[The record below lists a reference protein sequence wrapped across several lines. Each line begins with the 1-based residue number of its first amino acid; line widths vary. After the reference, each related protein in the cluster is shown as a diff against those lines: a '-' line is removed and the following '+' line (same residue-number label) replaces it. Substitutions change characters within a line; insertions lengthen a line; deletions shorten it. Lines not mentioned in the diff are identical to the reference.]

1 MRDDGKRSRFES
13 HRKRKKRKLQKRVV
27 RDLFFDEGSG
37 IGSALFSSRQKGFFG
52 GKREKN
58 LKLIRQTIYLSPQ
71 QAGVF
76 PPLFFF
82 FVKSSPWLLGV
93 LFVCL
98 VWNNFVKNAISK
110 KL

>member
-52 GKREKN
+52 AEEIKNGLFYWPFAKKMGEKGKK
-58 LKLIRQTIYLSPQ
+58 I
-71 QAGVF
+71 
-76 PPLFFF
+76 
-82 FVKSSPWLLGV
+82 
-93 LFVCL
+93 
-98 VWNNFVKNAISK
+98 
-110 KL
+110 

>member
-13 HRKRKKRKLQKRVV
+13 HRKRKKRKLQKRSCCAGSF
-27 RDLFFDEGSG
+27 FFDEGSG

-71 QAGVF
+71 QAGGL
-76 PPLFFF
+76 PPQLFFF
-82 FVKSSPWLLGV
+82 FLRKILPLAFGRP
-93 LFVCL
+93 FCL
-98 VWNNFVKNAISK
+98 PR
-110 KL
+110 LE

>member
-13 HRKRKKRKLQKRVV
+13 HRKRKKRKLQKRSCCAGSF
-27 RDLFFDEGSG
+27 FFDEGSG

-71 QAGVF
+71 QAGGL
-76 PPLFFF
+76 PPPTFFF
-82 FVKSSPWLLGV
+82 LRKILPLAFGRP
-93 LFVCL
+93 FCL
-98 VWNNFVKNAISK
+98 PR
-110 KL
+110 LE